1 MNFFQGIADS
11 FYKALIVQ
19 ERWKMLLEGLGNT
32 LIIALGATVL
42 GVAIGIVL
50 AIIKYSADGSKNIV
64 IRILDKIASIYI
76 TVIRGTPVMV
86 QLFIL
91 STAVLVSIRQGI
103 IIAII
108 GMGLNSGA
116 YVAEIIRAGIESVP
130 RGQMEAG
137 RSLGFHYIQ
146 TMRYIILPQAV
157 KNILPALGNE
167 FIVMVKET
175 SVISVIAVNDL
186 TKMAQ
191 YVGSRTWDIIP
202 PMVIAAVI
210 YLIITLILTKVMG
223 IFERRLSQGDHH

>member
-116 YVAEIIRAGIESVP
+116 YVAEIIRAGINAVDK
-130 RGQMEAG
+130 GQNEAG
-137 RSLGFHYIQ
+137 RSLGLSKGQ

-167 FIVMVKET
+167 FIVLLKET
-175 SVISVIAVNDL
+175 SVVGYIAVEDL
-186 TKMAQ
+186 TFAAQ
-191 YVGSRTWDIIP
+191 RIKTVSYDPTAFFIAAGVYLV
-202 PMVIAAVI
+202 MVIGLTA
-210 YLIITLILTKVMG
+210 ILRK
-223 IFERRLSQGDHH
+223 IERRLARSDHR

>member
-116 YVAEIIRAGIESVP
+116 YVAEIIRAGINAVDK
-130 RGQMEAG
+130 GQNEAG
-137 RSLGFHYIQ
+137 RSLGLSKGQ

-167 FIVMVKET
+167 FIVLLKET
-175 SVISVIAVNDL
+175 SVVGYIAVEDL
-186 TKMAQ
+186 TFVAQ
-191 YVGSRTWDIIP
+191 RIKTVRYDPTALFIAAGGYLV
-202 PMVIAAVI
+202 MVIGLTA
-210 YLIITLILTKVMG
+210 ILRK
-223 IFERRLSQGDHH
+223 IERRLARSDHR